1 MNDFQREE
9 QVKNAE
15 VFRKKRDSIRK
26 EQEQK
31 TQMRELLGKRRESK
45 ASVTK
50 KDDELSV
57 SSGDGEVFVHNLMG
71 FWT

>member
-1 MNDFQREE
+1 M
-9 QVKNAE
+9 
-15 VFRKKRDSIRK
+15 FRKKRDSIRK

-31 TQMRELLGKRRESK
+31 NQMRELLGRERARRESR